1 MADEGTAIGGGGKA
15 GGRFAGGSAAGHA
28 DRRWVFEGLGLTIV
42 IVVLAILFTALNPR
56 FASLTNFVNILTQA
70 SFIIVMAVGMTF
82 VITSAGIDLS
92 VGSAAALVTV
102 VAFDLIKEGGMD
114 PALGVLVMFG
124 LGALLGALTGV
135 LIAVV
140 KIPPF
145 IATLGMMAALR
156 GLALVHS
163 AGEMHFGLPASLT
176 YIGQGSI
183 AGVPVPV
190 IISLLFAALAA
201 RLFNHTRFG
210 LHVRAVGGNRE
221 AARLAGVPVNRVE
234 VMVYVLM
241 GLCTA
246 LGGLIMMTRIDSTQ
260 ATIGAAMEIHVISA
274 VIIGGT
280 SLFGGRGTVYGTV
293 MGALLLSMMT
303 NALVIAGVDYFWQ
316 LVAMGSIVLIAVAIS
331 NLRERRVPV
340 LAFLLRRGSA
350 GSADD
355 HHDHQGRNPPC

>member
-1 MADEGTAIGGGGKA
+1 MANA
-15 GGRFAGGSAAGHA
+15 GVAGGSTAGHA

-42 IVVLAILFTALNPR
+42 IVVLAVLFTLINPR
-56 FASLTNFVNILTQA
+56 FATLTNFVNILTQA

-92 VGSAAALVTV
+92 VGSAAALITV
-102 VAFDLIKEGGMD
+102 VAFGLIKGGMN

-124 LGALLGALTGV
+124 LGAFIGGFTGV
-135 LIAVV
+135 LVAVV

-163 AGEMHFGLPASLT
+163 AGKMHFGLPTSLT
-176 YIGQGSI
+176 YFGQGKI
-183 AGVPVPV
+183 AGIPVPV
-190 IISLLFAALAA
+190 IISLLCAALAA
-201 RLFNHTRFG
+201 RLFNHSRFG

-241 GLCTA
+241 GLFTA
-246 LGGLIMMTRIDSTQ
+246 LGGLIMMARIDSTQ
-260 ATIGAAMEIHVISA
+260 ATIGTAMEIHVISA

-280 SLFGGRGTVYGTV
+280 SLFGGRGTIYGTV

-303 NALVIAGVDYFWQ
+303 NALVIAGVDFFWQ

-331 NLRERRVPV
+331 NLREHRIPV
-340 LAFLLRRGSA
+340 LAFLLRREPA
-350 GSADD
+350 GSVAN
-355 HHDHQGRNPPC
+355 HQGRNSPC